1 MAATSVEVQEAIDAL
16 GASLR
21 HAVLVEDVEHR
32 PLWWSVQG
40 EVDGTRMRTI
50 LQRQVEPAAAA
61 VVARFGLARAAGP
74 VHTPAVPEAEML
86 PRWCVP
92 LRAGRDLLGYLWVL
106 DADETVTEAQLP
118 EIVASA
124 ELAAGALAGQRVTD
138 EERAQRRAGLLARLA
153 FGSDEDAARELIRL
167 ENLDPTARVA
177 VHAPRQPGGWDLA
190 DGLSVHIASGKPATS
205 GPPVPLAELH
215 LAVRRARVTMRA
227 LRAGAVLEAPRW
239 DLLGAWHLIV
249 AAPDD
254 LMVADI
260 HAGAE
265 ALASE
270 RRSDLVVTARTL
282 LDHGGDVATTATQ
295 LHIHRT
301 TLYYRIE
308 RIEALTGV
316 NLKSG
321 ADRDDLHMA
330 LRLAA
335 YRDAAD

>member
-1 MAATSVEVQEAIDAL
+1 
-16 GASLR
+16 
-21 HAVLVEDVEHR
+21 
-32 PLWWSVQG
+32 
-40 EVDGTRMRTI
+40 
-50 LQRQVEPAAAA
+50 
-61 VVARFGLARAAGP
+61 
-74 VHTPAVPEAEML
+74 ML

-124 ELAAGALAGQRVTD
+124 ELAAGALASQRVT
-138 EERAQRRAGLLARLA
+138 EEQREHRRAGLLARLA
-153 FGSDEDAARELIRL
+153 FGPDDDAAAELIRL
-167 ENLDPTARVA
+167 ENLDPSIMVTVQ
-177 VHAPRQPGGWDLA
+177 APPQPGGWELA
-190 DGLSVHIASGKPATS
+190 EGLSVHTTGGKPATS
-205 GPPVPLAELH
+205 GPSVPLAQVY
-215 LAVRRARVTMRA
+215 LAVQRARVTMRA
-227 LRAGAVLEAPRW
+227 LRAGAVLKQPTW
-239 DLLGAWHLIV
+239 DSLGAWHLIV

-254 LMVADI
+254 LTAADV
-260 HAGAE
+260 HPGAE
-265 ALASE
+265 VLATE
-270 RRSDLVVTARTL
+270 HRSDLLVTARTL
-282 LDHGGDVATTATQ
+282 LDHGGDVAGTAAE

-321 ADRDDLHMA
+321 ADRDDLQMA